1 MKQADATEESNS
13 QPDWAPFALI
23 LIDVQR
29 SFWPSQRDAEFPDF
43 AANVARLLAVCRAE
57 GIEVIHL
64 RARFAPDGSDWMARH
79 RLRGNI
85 PCIAGT
91 AGVETLPCAVE
102 MEGETILWKQ
112 TLDGFLQPAL
122 LRHLRERGKRF
133 LLTAGLVTSTCVLL
147 TTASAAQRGF
157 LAAVVED
164 CCADQPGIHAQIL
177 SNYGFAFERTTS
189 HQIREGYAG
198 WSASLGRLADLGMG
212 VIAARQVAD
221 LGYGCGLRSDGG
233 RPTLPVTRPPPA
245 TRAGRTSGCRRRRG

>member
-1 MKQADATEESNS
+1 MKQSDAAGGSNS
-13 QPDWAPFALI
+13 QPDWTPFALL

-29 SFWPSQRDAEFPDF
+29 SFWSPQRDTEFPDF

-64 RARFAPDGSDWMARH
+64 RARFAPDGSDWMPRH
-79 RLRGNI
+79 RLRGTI

-91 AGVETLPCAVE
+91 AGVETLPCATE
-102 MEGETILWKQ
+102 LAGETVLWKQ

-122 LRHLRERGKRF
+122 LRYLRERDKRF

-164 CCADQPGIHAQIL
+164 CCADLPDMHAQTL
-177 SNYGFAFERTTS
+177 NHYGFVFERTMS
-189 HQIREGYAG
+189 HRIREEYAG
-198 WSASLGRLADLGMG
+198 WSATLRRLPDLEMG
-212 VIAARQVAD
+212 GI
-221 LGYGCGLRSDGG
+221 DG
-233 RPTLPVTRPPPA
+233 
-245 TRAGRTSGCRRRRG
+245 